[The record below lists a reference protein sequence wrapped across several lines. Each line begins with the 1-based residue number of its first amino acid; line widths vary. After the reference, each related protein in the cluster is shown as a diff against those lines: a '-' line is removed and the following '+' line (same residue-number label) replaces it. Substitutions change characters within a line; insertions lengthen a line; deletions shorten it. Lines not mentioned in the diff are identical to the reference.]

1 MRKLFARLMLP
12 VAVLLNGCAQTPA
25 PPLEI
30 TDPTHGMIFGSIQAD
45 VMITRV
51 VLHEYGKFY
60 LPPFVVPPK
69 VQVYPNG
76 DFVAVNLK
84 PGKYYLA
91 GFTARKGLSEFH
103 NFRLSAKNISPYMT
117 VITVKPGAL
126 QYVGSFRISGRLQFD
141 KNAKAYDFYITHTY
155 YPGEREILRRIYDL
169 TDGTGWQDR
178 INQRL
183 KYLSM

>member
-1 MRKLFARLMLP
+1 MRKTLARL
-12 VAVLLNGCAQTPA
+12 VLLGSVLLSGCAQVPA
-25 PPLEI
+25 PPLEVQ
-30 TDPTHGMIFGSIQAD
+30 DPANGMIFGSIRAD

-60 LPPFVVPPK
+60 MPPFVVPPK

-117 VITVKPGAL
+117 VINVKPGSL

-141 KNAKAYDFYITHTY
+141 KNAKAREFYITHTY
-155 YPGEREILRRIYDL
+155 YPGEREILRRIYDI